1 MSGEIDKFRDLI
13 HGMELYSK
21 NLSHLS
27 SAELEKFSGLITD
40 TERKVSAVSDEVFKA
55 SSLSIL
61 EGCKERITDREIEI
75 LTSEGLFDDDSM
87 SSSGASSTPPSVD
100 RVAAR
105 VLGPPVPTGPVRPP
119 VSAGSVRSSGLA
131 DPYFHIANAYN
142 FFMTGNTPAAFG
154 ELSALAPSIQ
164 EKISNKLATL
174 IGCKPEEAKAF
185 LRGEASFGISI
196 IPIRLAIRLSMT
208 PTIIFA
214 AVHGMEQIGN
224 APEAAR
230 LFSLLPPKLQKEYI
244 DMVSDA
250 AKGRLKREVAVG
262 EITAEDKMEVA
273 GPFLE
278 KASLYEQKV
287 EDVAAVQLGLFRA
300 IDKNAGI
307 SPESKLKEKEKLIHT
322 LAQAIS
328 FLDGKPFVKSTEK
341 ELGRIIQDY
350 NSKYPAIPHS
360 LLMYQFYP
368 YAAGR

>member
-1 MSGEIDKFRDLI
+1 
-13 HGMELYSK
+13 
-21 NLSHLS
+21 
-27 SAELEKFSGLITD
+27 
-40 TERKVSAVSDEVFKA
+40 
-55 SSLSIL
+55 
-61 EGCKERITDREIEI
+61 
-75 LTSEGLFDDDSM
+75 
-87 SSSGASSTPPSVD
+87 
-100 RVAAR
+100 
-105 VLGPPVPTGPVRPP
+105 
-119 VSAGSVRSSGLA
+119 
-131 DPYFHIANAYN
+131 
-142 FFMTGNTPAAFG
+142 
-154 ELSALAPSIQ
+154 
-164 EKISNKLATL
+164 
-174 IGCKPEEAKAF
+174 
-185 LRGEASFGISI
+185 
-196 IPIRLAIRLSMT
+196 MT